1 MLNSEPTI
9 VLYKS
14 LTCGHCDD
22 LSKIWD
28 TPPPGGNI
36 SVMDALKRINP
47 KIRFSVVTAK
57 DQDGRFDEKL
67 YPSDLIRYG
76 GRFPTILLIPGNL
89 WDAAM
94 AKLGPKNDVKLING
108 VQIMNAKW
116 ENNIL
121 RRHNKYNIM
130 NPEDYSE
137 WLIECQ
143 NEEAFRKVQSDLS
156 SFIITDRLNN
166 FVVSTKPSSSLI
178 TCDNNVCSLKL
189 MPRRNKY

>member
-1 MLNSEPTI
+1 MFSSEPTV

-22 LSKIWD
+22 LTKIWD
-28 TPPPGGNI
+28 SAPKEGGI
-36 SVMDALKRINP
+36 SIMDALKRVNP

-57 DQDGRFDEKL
+57 DQDGKFDEKL
-67 YPSDLIRYG
+67 YPSDLIRYS
-76 GRFPTILLIPGNL
+76 GRFPRILLIPGSL
-89 WDAAM
+89 WDSAM

-108 VQIMNAKW
+108 VQVMNAKW

-121 RRHNKYNIM
+121 KQHVKYNIM

-143 NEEAFRKVQSDLS
+143 NDENFRRVQSDLS
-156 SFIITDRLNN
+156 SFIIDKPSTLLTPT
-166 FVVSTKPSSSLI
+166 STKIL
-178 TCDNNVCSLKL
+178 TCDENVCTMKL
-189 MPRRNKY
+189 LPRRNKY

>member
-1 MLNSEPTI
+1 MFNSEPTV

-14 LTCGHCDD
+14 LTCGYCDD

-28 TPPPGGNI
+28 IPPSGSNI
-36 SVMDALKRINP
+36 SIMDALKRVNP

-76 GRFPTILLIPGNL
+76 GRFPTILLIPGSL

-94 AKLGPKNDVKLING
+94 SKLGSKNDVKLIDG
-108 VQIMNAKW
+108 VQIMNGKW

-121 RRHNKYNIM
+121 RRFAKYNIM

-143 NEEAFRKVQSDLS
+143 NDENFRRVQSDLS
-156 SFIITDRLNN
+156 SFIITNR
-166 FVVSTKPSSSLI
+166 SSSLI
-178 TCDNNVCSLKL
+178 TSNKTPLITCNDNVCSLKL
-189 MPRRNKY
+189 IPRKTRF